1 MQSAIEL
8 LQDTF
13 GYAEFRHNQ
22 QAIIDDLLSGKNAL
36 VLMPTG
42 GGKSLCYQIPAIL
55 RSGTGVVVS
64 PLIALMQDQV
74 DALEQLG
81 IKAAFLNSSMNN
93 DEQRLVEQQL
103 LNNDIELLYI
113 APERL
118 LNEST
123 LQLLSQANISLFAID
138 EAHCV
143 SQWGHDFR
151 PEYQKLS
158 ILSERFS
165 TIPRI
170 ALTATAD
177 QRTRDEMVSL
187 LGLEDS
193 NVYIDSFDRKNIHYT
208 IEEAT
213 NGRARLVN
221 FIKSNHAKDSGIVYC
236 LSRKKVESVAEHL
249 SNQGFK
255 ALPYHAGLSHQLRQ
269 HNQKRFL
276 QESGIIIVATI
287 AFGMGID
294 KPDVRFVAHL
304 NLPKNIESYYQ
315 ETGRA
320 GRDGRPSNAWMN
332 YGLQDVITLSQMM
345 QQSSGNEDY
354 KRITQHKLN
363 AMLGLCELVTCRRQ
377 TLLKYFAEELAE
389 PCGHCDNCL
398 NPPETWD
405 ATVDAQKALS
415 TVYRTGQSFGVE
427 YLSKVLLGKTDERI
441 EKNQHHQVST
451 WGIGANLTSAEWRSI
466 YRQLI
471 AQNYLYTNVERFGA
485 LELTEK
491 SRPLLKGLETFFAR
505 KYMAPAKADGKSKKK
520 INKKIRASDEPLFEA
535 LKLLR
540 KQLAEEQEIPPYMI
554 FHDSTLEQM
563 IADRPSTSKEFQF
576 ISGVGESKL
585 KRYGGAFLAVIN
597 EHPRPGILNNQLS
610 DTVNDTLELLL
621 QELNADE
628 IAEKRGLTKSSIY
641 SHFAQAI
648 AAGLLEYEQ
657 VLTITSEDIE
667 EIIQTANFLDIGS
680 DSSLKP
686 LFEEFN
692 GQYSYGELKC
702 VISAI

>member
-1 MQSAIEL
+1 MQQALEL
-8 LQDTF
+8 LRNTF
-13 GYAEFRHNQ
+13 GYSEFRNNQ
-22 QAIIDDLLSGKNAL
+22 MEIIEDLIAGENAL

-55 RSGTGVVVS
+55 RKGTGVIVS

-74 DALEQLG
+74 DALNQLG
-81 IKAAFLNSSMNN
+81 IKAAFLNSTMSR
-93 DEQRLVEQQL
+93 DEQQIVEQQL
-103 LNNDIELLYI
+103 LDNAIELLYI

-118 LNEST
+118 LSEYSLN
-123 LQLLSQANISLFAID
+123 LISQAEISLFAID

-158 ILSERFS
+158 ILAERFPD
-165 TIPRI
+165 TPRM

-177 QRTRDEMVSL
+177 QRTRDEMAHI
-187 LGLEDS
+187 LGLGS
-193 NVYIDSFDRKNIHYT
+193 AGVYIDSFDRKNIHYT

-213 NGRARLVN
+213 NGRARLVS
-221 FIKSNHAKDSGIVYC
+221 FIKENHSKDSGIVYC

-249 SNQGFK
+249 TNQGFT
-255 ALPYHAGLSHQLRQ
+255 ALPYHAGLSNQLRH

-320 GRDGRPSNAWMN
+320 GRDGKPANAWMN

-345 QQSSGNEDY
+345 QQSSGSEEY

-377 TLLKYFAEELAE
+377 PLLKYFAEELSE
-389 PCGHCDNCL
+389 PCGNCDNCM
-398 NPPETWD
+398 NPPETWN
-405 ATVDAQKALS
+405 ATVEAQKALS
-415 TVYRTGQSFGVE
+415 TAYRSGQSFGVE
-427 YLSKVLLGKTDERI
+427 YLTKILLGKLDDRI
-441 EKNQHHQVST
+441 EKNQHDKIST
-451 WGIGANLTSAEWRSI
+451 WGIGEKLTTAEWRSI

-471 AQNYLYTNVERFGA
+471 AQNYLHTNVERYGA

-491 SRPLLKGLETFFAR
+491 ARPLLKGLEDFFAR
-505 KYMAPAKADGKSKKK
+505 KYVAPQKVSKKGNAK
-520 INKKIRASDEPLFEA
+520 ISKKIRPSDEPLYEA
-535 LKLLR
+535 LKSLR
-540 KQLAEEQEIPPYMI
+540 KQLAEVQELPPYMI

-563 IADRPSTSKEFQF
+563 IADRPSSPTELQY
-576 ISGVGESKL
+576 INGVGESKL
-585 KRYGGAFLAVIN
+585 ARYGKEFLTVIKQF
-597 EHPRPGILNNQLS
+597 PRPDVLNNQLS
-610 DTVNDTLELLL
+610 DTVNDTLELYL
-621 QELNADE
+621 QELSTEE
-628 IAEKRGLTKSSIY
+628 IADKRGLTESSIY
-641 SHFAQAI
+641 SHLAQAI
-648 AAGLLEYEQ
+648 AVGLLECEQ
-657 VLTITSEDIE
+657 VLDLEADDIE
-667 EIIQTANFLDIGS
+667 EIIQTANFLDIS
-680 DSSLKP
+680 ADSSLKP
-686 LFEEFN
+686 LFEEFD

-702 VISAI
+702 IISAL

>member
-1 MQSAIEL
+1 MSEALAL
-8 LQDTF
+8 LQNTF

-22 QAIIDDLLSGKNAL
+22 AAIIDDLMSDKNAL

-42 GGKSLCYQIPAIL
+42 GGKSICYQIPAIL
-55 RSGTGVVVS
+55 RAGTGIVVS

-74 DALEQLG
+74 DALNQLG
-81 IKAAFLNSSMNN
+81 IKAAFLNSTMSRE
-93 DEQRLVEQQL
+93 EQILVEQQL
-103 LNNDIELLYI
+103 LSNQIELLYV

-118 LNEST
+118 LSEQC
-123 LQLLSQANISLFAID
+123 LQLLSKADISLFAID

-158 ILSERFS
+158 VLAEYFPN
-165 TIPRI
+165 IPRV

-177 QRTRDEMVSL
+177 QRTRNEIVTI

-193 NVYIDSFDRKNIHYT
+193 GIYINSFDRKNIHYT

-213 NGRARLVN
+213 NGRARLVK
-221 FIKSNHAKDSGIVYC
+221 FIQTNHANDSGIVYC
-236 LSRKKVESVAEHL
+236 LSRKKVEATAEHL
-249 SNQGFK
+249 TNQGFT

-276 QESGIIIVATI
+276 QESGVIIVATI

-320 GRDGRPSNAWMN
+320 GRDGKPSNAWMN

-345 QQSSGNEDY
+345 QQSTGSEEY

-363 AMLGLCELVTCRRQ
+363 SMLGLCELVTCRRQ
-377 TLLKYFAEELAE
+377 TLLKYFSEELPE
-389 PCGHCDNCL
+389 PCGHCDNCMS
-398 NPPETWD
+398 PPETWD
-405 ATVDAQKALS
+405 ASIEAQKALS
-415 TVYRTGQSFGVE
+415 TVYRSGQSFGVE
-427 YLSKVLLGKTDERI
+427 YLTKILMGKSDPRI
-441 EKNQHHQVST
+441 EKNQHDKIST
-451 WGIGANLTSAEWRSI
+451 WGIGADIATAEWRSI

-491 SRPLLKGLETFFAR
+491 SRPLLKGMEKFLAR
-505 KYMAPAKADGKSKKK
+505 KYVAPVNTSKKSKNKV
-520 INKKIRASDEPLFEA
+520 NKKIRASDEPLFEA
-535 LKLLR
+535 LKALR
-540 KQLAEEQEIPPYMI
+540 KQLAEKQEIPPYMI
-554 FHDSTLEQM
+554 FHDATLEQM
-563 IADRPSTSKEFQF
+563 ISDRPSTNTEFQF
-576 ISGVGESKL
+576 ISGVGEQKL
-585 KRYGGAFLAVIN
+585 ARYGNAFLAVIK
-597 EHPRPGILNNQLS
+597 EHPRPALLNNQLS
-610 DTVNDTLELLL
+610 DTVNDTLELFLEDL
-621 QELNADE
+621 SPEE
-628 IAEKRGLTKSSIY
+628 IAEKRGLTESSIY
-641 SHFAQAI
+641 SHYAQAI
-648 AAGLLEYEQ
+648 AVGLLDCEQ
-657 VLTITSEDIE
+657 VLEVDSDDME
-667 EIIQTANFLDIGS
+667 EIIQTAHFLNIDS
-680 DSSLKP
+680 ESSLKP

-702 VISAI
+702 IINAI